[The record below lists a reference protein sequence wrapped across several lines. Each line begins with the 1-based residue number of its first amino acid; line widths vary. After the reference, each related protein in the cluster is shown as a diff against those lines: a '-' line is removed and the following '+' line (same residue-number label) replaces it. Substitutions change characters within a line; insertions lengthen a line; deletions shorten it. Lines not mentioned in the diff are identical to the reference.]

1 MSLVSARELF
11 LTPLVVLL
19 EYVLAHVLAELQGF
33 GTVDP
38 FRRDAVPEPLKL
50 LELLVKSLAHL
61 HSSRPADLTPVY
73 DLHGWAPP
81 HHYVVWRCSL
91 LPVEALIHPLEWV

>member
-1 MSLVSARELF
+1 MSFVSARELF

-81 HHYVVWRCSL
+81 HHYVVWRCSCL
-91 LPVEALIHPLEWV
+91 SVGFLIHPLEWV

>member
-38 FRRDAVPEPLKL
+38 FRRDAVPEPLEL
-50 LELLVKSLAHL
+50 LKLLVKSLAHL

-73 DLHGWAPP
+73 DFHSSACL
-81 HHYVVWRCSL
+81 HHYVV
-91 LPVEALIHPLEWV
+91 EA